1 MNAFELR
8 IPPPMVVITAAIAM
22 WFLAAL
28 PPFAQVFPVVR
39 MVAVV
44 GMAVAGVA
52 FSLSGVMAFRR
63 AKTTV
68 NPLKPGSASSLVSGG
83 VYKITRN
90 PMYVGMLF
98 LLLAWAA
105 FLWSPW
111 PLIGVL
117 GFAAFIGRFQ
127 IAPEERALL
136 TLFGAEFTAYK
147 ARVRRW
153 L

>member
-1 MNAFELR
+1 MSKLELAV
-8 IPPPMVVITAAIAM
+8 PPPIVALVMAIAM
-22 WFLAAL
+22 WFLARL
-28 PPFAQVFPVVR
+28 PPSAEALPVVR
-39 MVAVV
+39 ILAVV
-44 GMAVAGVA
+44 GVCAVGAA
-52 FSLSGVMAFRR
+52 FILSGVLAFRR

-68 NPLKPGSASSLVSGG
+68 NPLKPASTSALVSGG
-83 VYKITRN
+83 VYKVTRN

-98 LLLAWAA
+98 MLLAWTA

-111 PLIGVL
+111 PLLGVV

-127 IAPEERALL
+127 IQPEERVLSG
-136 TLFGAEFTAYK
+136 LFGAEFAEYK